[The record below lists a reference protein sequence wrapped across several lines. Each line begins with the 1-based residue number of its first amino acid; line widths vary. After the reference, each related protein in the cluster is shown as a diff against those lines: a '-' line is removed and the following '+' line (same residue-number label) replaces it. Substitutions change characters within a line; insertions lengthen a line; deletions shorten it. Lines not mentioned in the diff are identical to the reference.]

1 MKRRIVAFMLSAS
14 IVFTNIMPAM
24 ADTTVIDLSSEAAEL
39 MQEDDLQDPDQD
51 TVSTNDQEEVSDIE
65 EDTMLDEN
73 LLNRPVNGTISSGTS
88 YGFAEGGLCH
98 ESENDIDADRSVSY
112 PAKFDPRPAGVSGA
126 RHQYL
131 GSCWAYSALA
141 AAESNLIKK
150 GYTDSSI
157 DLSEFQLI
165 YFMNHENIDPLGNYT
180 KDTKDSGK
188 TMTELFNQGG
198 SPKAAVS
205 FLSKWTGPVLESQ
218 APVIRTA
225 LPGGGWVDEEDQMNA
240 VVLGQELCADSSQWH
255 FKGAKYC
262 DYDVDH
268 IDNIAN

>member
-1 MKRRIVAFMLSAS
+1 MKKRIVAFLLSAAM
-14 IVFTNIMPAM
+14 VFTNIMPAM
-24 ADTTVIDLSSEAAEL
+24 ADTTVINMEGMVTEQSREEEL
-39 MQEDDLQDPDQD
+39 QPDQD
-51 TVSTNDQEEVSDIE
+51 VVSDNDLLTDTAVDQQA
-65 EDTMLDEN
+65 EDMSDYS
-73 LLNRPVNGTISSGTS
+73 LNRPKNGTISSGS
-88 YGFAEGGLCH
+88 NYGYAENGLN
-98 ESENDIDADRSVSY
+98 SSLENDIDADCAVTY
-112 PAKFDPRPAGVSGA
+112 PAKYDPRPAGVSGA

-180 KDTKDSGK
+180 KDTEDSGK

-198 SPKAAVS
+198 SPEAAVS

-225 LPGGGWVDEEDQMNA
+225 LPGGG
-240 VVLGQELCADSSQWH
+240 
-255 FKGAKYC
+255 
-262 DYDVDH
+262 
-268 IDNIAN
+268 